1 MKAIIIKK
9 IILNEIHSASAIE
22 LIDNQL
28 FIVGDNSPF
37 LFVLDLEGNIK
48 NKVQIFDIKD
58 TNATTNENVIIIPK
72 KEKPDFEASC
82 VLNINQKKHLFVV
95 GSGSSDKRNLA
106 VLIDL
111 ETFEV
116 QKISLKKLY
125 KKFTK
130 HLSLSE
136 NAQNDELHNELNIE
150 GLCANDTT
158 VYFFQRGN
166 ISGNNFIF
174 SISTYDMVLYLFSE
188 KQAINIKK
196 INKQKVALP
205 SIEGIFSG
213 FSGACFADNQPNNQ
227 NDNQPNNQQILW
239 TSSVENTKN
248 TIDDGNVLGSFV
260 GTYNTHNQQV
270 ENSIITEI
278 IDQKEMIFTG
288 KVEGICVVDWSDG
301 LKQAIAVTDADGGCS
316 EMLFIEIS

>member
-1 MKAIIIKK
+1 MKAIIKNK

-28 FIVGDNSPF
+28 FIIGDNSPF
-37 LFVLDLEGNIK
+37 LFVLDLEGNVK

-58 TNATTNENVIIIPK
+58 TNVANNENIIIIPK

-116 QKISLKKLY
+116 KKISLKNLY
-125 KKFTK
+125 KLFTK
-130 HLSLSE
+130 FISLSI
-136 NAQNDELHNELNIE
+136 NAQNDELNIE
-150 GLCANDTT
+150 GLCANHRA

-174 SISTYDMVLYLFSE
+174 SIFIDDMINYLFSE
-188 KQAINIKK
+188 KQSINIKK

-213 FSGACFADNQPNNQ
+213 FSGAYFADNQGNNWQ
-227 NDNQPNNQQILW
+227 NTIQQILW

-248 TIDDGNVLGSFV
+248 AIDDGKVLGSFV
-260 GTYNTHNQQV
+260 GTYNIHNQQV

-278 IDQKEMIFTG
+278 INQKETIKEDIFTG
-288 KVEGICVVDWSDG
+288 KVEGICATYWADD

>member
-1 MKAIIIKK
+1 MKAIIKNK

-28 FIVGDNSPF
+28 FIIGDNSPF
-37 LFVLDLEGNIK
+37 LFVLDLEGNVK

-58 TNATTNENVIIIPK
+58 IKDINVTTNENIIIIPK

-82 VLNINQKKHLFVV
+82 VLNINQKNHLFVV
-95 GSGSSDKRNLA
+95 GSGSSDKRNIA

-116 QKISLKKLY
+116 QKIALKNLY
-125 KKFTK
+125 AKFVQ
-130 HLSLSE
+130 HLSLSKK
-136 NAQNDELHNELNIE
+136 AQNNELNNELNIE
-150 GLCANDTT
+150 GLCANETT

-174 SISTYDMVLYLFSE
+174 SISIYDMVLYLFSE
-188 KQAINIKK
+188 KQAINIKQ
-196 INKQKVALP
+196 IDKQKVTLP

-213 FSGACFADNQPNNQ
+213 FSGACFIDNQN
-227 NDNQPNNQQILW
+227 NNQQVLW

-248 TIDDGNVLGSFV
+248 VIDDGNVLGSFV

-270 ENSIITEI
+270 ETSIITEI
-278 IDQKEMIFTG
+278 INQKENVFTG
-288 KVEGICVVDWSDG
+288 KVEGICVIDWSDD